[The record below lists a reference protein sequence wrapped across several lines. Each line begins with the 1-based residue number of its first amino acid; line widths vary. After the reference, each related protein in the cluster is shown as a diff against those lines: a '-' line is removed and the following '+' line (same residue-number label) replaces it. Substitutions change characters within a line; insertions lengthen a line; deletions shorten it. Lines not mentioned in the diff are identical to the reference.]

1 MHSYSEVS
9 EVSGSSNTNR
19 PSLIYFAPSN
29 ISHNTVGEMAGL
41 LVTVGGYVAIAGAG
55 ALLYYASTKKAG
67 KRAPLSSAELRKE
80 QKRKI
85 RELAAQNSAEKDAKS
100 EKEKPKKKP
109 KQKAPEPEPA
119 WLSNTAEVD
128 SREEIDNRAFAR
140 QLSSVK
146 AGTTLKSTATVSGR
160 QKSVKQSRAQEKP
173 AVESSDNTAP
183 SSNAGGDADD
193 DQSPINSPQLNATD
207 SHSPVLG
214 GVSDML
220 EAPAAGPSVL
230 RVTSPTNPAPA
241 KKQKTTAPVV
251 PAETK
256 KQRQNRKKNEEQSA
270 AKLEAEKERKRLE
283 EKQRRSAREAEGRA
297 AKDGSSFLATKAPA
311 TSVWTPG
318 SSTNGTPKAAVDLL
332 DTYEPAP
339 KKPVTASNTESEQTD
354 EWQNLP
360 SEEEQYK
367 RAMEES
373 SDNWQTVSTQK
384 KKKKTKA
391 APGEENQTQQEKSSS
406 EGEKPYEKPKKI
418 APTGP
423 GQTWKVDRVQHIE
436 GKEVHST
443 SRVQDSEW
451 EV

>member
-1 MHSYSEVS
+1 
-9 EVSGSSNTNR
+9 
-19 PSLIYFAPSN
+19 
-29 ISHNTVGEMAGL
+29 MAG
-41 LVTVGGYVAIAGAG
+41 LVTVGGYVALAGAG
-55 ALLYYASTKKAG
+55 ALLYYASIKKGG
-67 KRAPLSSAELRKE
+67 KRAPLSAAELRKE
-80 QKRKI
+80 QKKKI
-85 RELAAQNSAEKDAKS
+85 RELAAQNSSEKDAKS

-119 WLSNTAEVD
+119 WLSNTAEAD
-128 SREEIDNRAFAR
+128 NGEEIDNRAFAR

-146 AGTTLKSTATVSGR
+146 AGTTLKSTATVGGR

-173 AVESSDNTAP
+173 PLESSDNTAP

-193 DQSPINSPQLNATD
+193 DQSPINSPELGATD
-207 SHSPVLG
+207 SHSPVRG

-241 KKQKTTAPVV
+241 KKSKTVAPAA

-283 EKQRRSAREAEGRA
+283 EKQRRTAREAEGRA
-297 AKDGSSFLATKAPA
+297 AKDGSSFLAAKAPA

-318 SSTNGTPKAAVDLL
+318 SSTNGTPKAEIDLL

-339 KKPVTASNTESEQTD
+339 KKPVAASNTESEQTD

-360 SEEEQYK
+360 SEEEQFK

-384 KKKKTKA
+384 KKKKTKS
-391 APGEENQTQQEKSSS
+391 APGEEIKAPQEKSSS

-423 GQTWKVDRVQHIE
+423 GQSWKVDRVQHIE

>member
-1 MHSYSEVS
+1 
-9 EVSGSSNTNR
+9 
-19 PSLIYFAPSN
+19 
-29 ISHNTVGEMAGL
+29 MAGL

-80 QKRKI
+80 QKKKL
-85 RELAAQNSAEKDAKS
+85 RELAAQNSAEKDART

-109 KQKAPEPEPA
+109 KQKAPEAEPA

-128 SREEIDNRAFAR
+128 TQEEIDNRAFAR

-146 AGTTLKSTATVSGR
+146 AGTTLKSTATVGGR

-173 AVESSDNTAP
+173 VVESSDNTAP

-193 DQSPINSPQLNATD
+193 DQSPINSPELGATD
-207 SHSPVLG
+207 NHTPVRG

-230 RVTSPTNPAPA
+230 RVTSPTNSAPA
-241 KKQKTTAPVV
+241 KKPKTTAPVV

-270 AKLEAEKERKRLE
+270 AKLESEKARKGLE
-283 EKQRRSAREAEGRA
+283 EKQRRTAREAEGRA
-297 AKDGSSFLATKAPA
+297 AKDGSSFLAGKAPA
-311 TSVWTPG
+311 NSAWTPA
-318 SSTNGTPKAAVDLL
+318 STNGTPKAEINLL

-339 KKPVTASNTESEQTD
+339 KKPVTASKTESEQTD

-360 SEEEQYK
+360 SEEEQFK

-384 KKKKTKA
+384 KKKTTKPVA
-391 APGEENQTQQEKSSS
+391 GEENKALQEKSSS
-406 EGEKPYEKPKKI
+406 EGEKVYEKPTKI

-423 GQTWKVDRVQHIE
+423 GQSWKVDRVQHIE